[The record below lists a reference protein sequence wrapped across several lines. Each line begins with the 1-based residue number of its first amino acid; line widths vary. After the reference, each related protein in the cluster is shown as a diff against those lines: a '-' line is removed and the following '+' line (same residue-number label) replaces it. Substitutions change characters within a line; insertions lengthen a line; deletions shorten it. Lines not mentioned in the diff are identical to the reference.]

1 MKHLFTKVLLAIS
14 PMIASAKTPISNSAI
29 TPDFKIVANDQIFS
43 ANPSQTNPNGGDCMA
58 TVTLS
63 ADVTG
68 TTDCIASDLFHY
80 KVEIDLLG
88 DGKIDY
94 LASPDVNP
102 SFLGS
107 WQYDDTDQVY
117 KTYLPPSN
125 QINFKLSLPAMAI
138 TENTKKHQVSWQ
150 MSDKCGNISE
160 AQSLFSVVDKKTPTP
175 YCLSV
180 KSISVTT
187 MDNAIEINARDFNK
201 DSFDNCTSQ
210 EELFFTYEGVAPIL
224 SRINEEHYFKV
235 VGGVSVDATA
245 SEFDQRKAY
254 RWLPDF
260 NAASFIF
267 RAFESYVVNISVWD
281 KSFNTDYCTVYFTAI
296 GGCDF
301 GNTCQLNST
310 VKTIKNQ
317 PLSNVEILIC
327 ANAPEYPKVN
337 YTNTNG
343 SCLNDNFNRNLNYII
358 SARYNKKDRKGI
370 TYADHKL
377 LENHFNGTKP
387 LTKPWQLIAA
397 DLDRNGMIDD
407 KDLKLLKETLNNTY
421 LTEWVFVT
429 DYDSLTT
436 INWYNYKIMIIDAQC
451 HDNKITNFFTAI
463 KLGDINGDALDTV
476 VDDIKVSEEIL
487 SDTATWRLQSGSDD
501 LLKAQP
507 NPFSDQTTIT
517 FGLEKAQ
524 NVKLHIT
531 NIAGMEVFKTIINAQ
546 SGENQ
551 YIINESQ
558 IGNDHL
564 FIVRIQGDFGSKIAR
579 LVKVE

>member
-88 DGKIDY
+88 DGTIDY
-94 LASPDVNP
+94 VASSDVST

-117 KTYLPPSN
+117 KTYLPPSS
-125 QINFKLSLPAMAI
+125 QTNFKLSLPAMAI

-150 MSDKCGNISE
+150 MSDKCGNISD
-160 AQSLFSVVDKKTPTP
+160 AQSLFSVVDKKAPTP
-175 YCLSV
+175 YCVSV
-180 KSISVTT
+180 ST
-187 MDNAIEINARDFNK
+187 AIFQTNPQMIEFWAKDFDK
-201 DSFDNCTSQ
+201 GAFDNCSSND
-210 EELFFTYEGVAPIL
+210 ELYFTFENIFPNL
-224 SRINEEHYFKV
+224 SRINEEHFYKLDSINNKV
-235 VGGVSVDATA
+235 VNATA
-245 SEFDQRKAY
+245 AEYIKGKAY
-254 RWLPDF
+254 RWLPSLKSAGHIWTECS
-260 NAASFIF
+260 N
-267 RAFESYVVNISVWD
+267 YNINVTVWD
-281 KSFNTDYCTVYFTAI
+281 KYFNSDFCTVVFKGI
-296 GGCDF
+296 CEQ
-301 GNTCQLNST
+301 NSCQNITT
-310 VKTIKNQ
+310 VKTFKGQ
-317 PLSNVEILIC
+317 PLSNVAIQID
-327 ANAPEYPKVN
+327 ANFPEYPKLYFTDSKGICKNDKFYMDRN
-337 YTNTNG
+337 YT
-343 SCLNDNFNRNLNYII
+343 I
-358 SARYNKKDRKGI
+358 SASYNKKDRKGI
-370 TYADHKL
+370 TYADYKL
-377 LENHFNGTKP
+377 LENHIKGTKP
-387 LTKPWQLIAA
+387 FSQPWQLIAA

-579 LVKVE
+579 LVKVD